1 MKKISKLL
9 GLLFIMISFI
19 TLASC
24 SGGAGVKAIM
34 EGKPTSNKV
43 TITCTFE
50 ANSKLETGDA
60 YPIIRK
66 YSYENGEPKDTSD
79 DYKKVTFDKSNTVAS
94 VEFDGLDSNTK
105 YLFKMYINYESTD
118 TYITE
123 IEVTTLSYDDEK
135 PIEITSKEEFKKM
148 TDDNDGIYIL
158 KNDIDF
164 DGEELSL
171 FESEDKAFNGTFNG
185 DGHKISNV
193 KLSTT
198 SLSYYGLFGYTKSA
212 KISNLTLENVTVESN
227 GLGTFS
233 AGSLIGCAESTTVSN
248 VTIKNVNYSVTVS
261 SSGDVNIGG
270 VVGSADKSTFTNTQI
285 TDVTINF
292 TQARCKVN
300 VGLFAGKVSGASV
313 GTKTIDNKEK
323 KIVTD
328 ECSAAGSITGVMKYS
343 NSTEGYFRAGGFVG
357 FVEGSSSIIYNSYC
371 NGKIELTKG
380 DVINT
385 SAEKYDIS
393 IGGFL
398 GANSGL
404 VNISK
409 CFAKTDLSVKAS
421 SDEVCLVSNESDKT
435 AAIGGFAGRLN
446 KTFGAISNC
455 YFTGNV
461 EVVAKDTRKASSSE
475 RTRIETEKKDKISN
489 MAVGTVV
496 TVNGIKYEIA
506 SETIY
511 YTIEATAATVADQ
524 TELEACTYY
533 VVSGDDYNLAT
544 EYDSAATYYTLAVT
558 VADVNED
565 TKFGSTPY
573 YTLSE
578 DNYSK
583 ASSYTP
589 KEVEATYLFVG
600 EVYGYT
606 NYDVNNTEE
615 AATFASKIINVTKF
629 EPTSD
634 KDVFETFVKNF
645 VNTIN

>member
-1 MKKISKLL
+1 MKKINKLI
-9 GLLFIMISFI
+9 GLLFIMISLI

-34 EGKPTSNKV
+34 EGKPTANKV

-66 YSYENGEPKDTSD
+66 YNYENGEPMDTSD

-135 PIEITSKEEFKKM
+135 PIEITTKEEFKNM
-148 TDDNDGIYIL
+148 EYDNDGIYIL

-164 DGEELSL
+164 GGDELSL
-171 FESEDKAFNGTFNG
+171 FSSSTEPFKGTFNG

-198 SLSYYGLFGYTKSA
+198 SLSYYGLFGYTKNA
-212 KISNLTLENVTVESN
+212 KISNLTLENVVSN
-227 GLGTFS
+227 ST
-233 AGSLIGCAESTTVSN
+233 AGSFSIGALIGCAESTTVSN
-248 VTIKNVNYSVTVS
+248 VTIKNVNYSFTVS
-261 SSGDVNIGG
+261 SNGDVNIGG
-270 VVGSADKSTFTNTQI
+270 VVGSADKSTFTNTNI
-285 TDVTINF
+285 SDLTIDF
-292 TQARCKVN
+292 SQARYKVN
-300 VGLFAGKVSGASV
+300 VGLFAGKVSGNSV
-313 GTKTIDNKEK
+313 GTKTIDGKEK

-328 ECSAAGSITGVMKYS
+328 ECSAAGSITGVMKFTS
-343 NSTEGYFRAGGFVG
+343 STEGYFRAGGFVG
-357 FVEGSSSIIYNSYC
+357 FVEGSSSTIYNSYC
-371 NGKIELTKG
+371 NGKIELTKN
-380 DVINT
+380 DSID
-385 SAEKYDIS
+385 KYDLS
-393 IGGFL
+393 VGGFL
-398 GANSGL
+398 GSNSGF

-421 SDEVCLVSNESDKT
+421 SDEIQLVANDSEKT

-475 RTRIETEKKDKISN
+475 RTRIETEEKDKISN

-524 TELEACTYY
+524 TELEAGTYY
-533 VVSGDDYNLAT
+533 VVSGDDYNKAT
-544 EYDSAATYYTLAVT
+544 EYDSAATYYTLAAT
-558 VADVNED
+558 VAAVNED

-600 EVYGYT
+600 EMVGYT
-606 NYDVNNTEE
+606 NYDDLSTLTNI
-615 AATFASKIINVTKF
+615 SNVTKF

>member
-171 FESEDKAFNGTFNG
+171 FESEDKAFKGTFNG

-248 VTIKNVNYSVTVS
+248 VIIKNVNYSVTVS

-285 TDVTINF
+285 TDATINF
-292 TQARCKVN
+292 TQARYKVN
-300 VGLFAGKVSGASV
+300 VGLFAGKVSGNSV
-313 GTKTIDNKEK
+313 GTKTIDGKEK

-328 ECSAAGSITGVMKYS
+328 ECSAAGSITGVMKFTS
-343 NSTEGYFRAGGFVG
+343 STEGYFRAGGFVG
-357 FVEGSSSIIYNSYC
+357 FVEGSSSTIYNSYC
-371 NGKIELTKG
+371 NGKIELTKT
-380 DVINT
+380 DSTDKFDLSV
-385 SAEKYDIS
+385 
-393 IGGFL
+393 GGFL
-398 GANSGL
+398 GSNSGF

-409 CFAKTDLSVKAS
+409 CFAKTDLSVKAA
-421 SDEVCLVSNESDKT
+421 SDEDRLVANDSDKT

-446 KTFGAISNC
+446 RTIGKISDC

-475 RTRIETEKKDKISN
+475 KTLIETEKNDKISN

-496 TVNGIKYEIA
+496 TVNGIKYEIT

-524 TELEACTYY
+524 TELEAGTYY
-533 VVSGDDYNLAT
+533 VVSGDDYNKAT
-544 EYDSAATYYTLAVT
+544 EYDSAATYYTLAAT

-600 EVYGYT
+600 EMVGYT
-606 NYDVNNTEE
+606 NYDDLSTLTNI
-615 AATFASKIINVTKF
+615 SNVTKF

>member
-171 FESEDKAFNGTFNG
+171 FESEDKAFKGTFNG

-261 SSGDVNIGG
+261 SSGDVNIGC

-285 TDVTINF
+285 TDATINF
-292 TQARCKVN
+292 TQARYKVN
-300 VGLFAGKVSGASV
+300 VGLFAGKVSGNSV
-313 GTKTIDNKEK
+313 GTKTIDGKEK

-328 ECSAAGSITGVMKYS
+328 ECSAAGSITGVLKFTS
-343 NSTEGYFRAGGFVG
+343 STEGYFRAGGFVG
-357 FVEGSSSIIYNSYC
+357 FVEGSSSTIYNSYC
-371 NGKIELTKG
+371 NGKIELTKT
-380 DVINT
+380 DSTDKFDLSV
-385 SAEKYDIS
+385 
-393 IGGFL
+393 GGFL
-398 GANSGL
+398 GSNSGF

-421 SDEVCLVSNESDKT
+421 SDEIQLVANDSEKT

-496 TVNGIKYEIA
+496 TINGIEYEIA

-524 TELEACTYY
+524 TELEAGTYY
-533 VVSGDDYNLAT
+533 VVSGDDYNKAT

-558 VADVNED
+558 VANVNED
-565 TKFGSTPY
+565 TKFGTTPY
-573 YTLSE
+573 YTLS
-578 DNYSK
+578 DNDYVK

-600 EVYGYT
+600 EMVCYT
-606 NYDVNNTEE
+606 NYDDLSTLTNI
-615 AATFASKIINVTKF
+615 SNVAKF

>member
-171 FESEDKAFNGTFNG
+171 FESEDKAFKGTFNG

-285 TDVTINF
+285 TDATINF
-292 TQARCKVN
+292 TQARYKVN
-300 VGLFAGKVSGASV
+300 VGLFAGKVSGNSV
-313 GTKTIDNKEK
+313 GTKTIDGKEK

-328 ECSAAGSITGVMKYS
+328 ECSAAGSITGVMKFTS
-343 NSTEGYFRAGGFVG
+343 STEGYFRAGGFVG
-357 FVEGSSSIIYNSYC
+357 FVEGSSSTIYNSYC
-371 NGKIELTKG
+371 NGKIELTKT
-380 DVINT
+380 DSTDKFDLSV
-385 SAEKYDIS
+385 
-393 IGGFL
+393 GGFL
-398 GANSGL
+398 GSNSGF

-421 SDEVCLVSNESDKT
+421 SDEIQLVANDSEKT

-496 TVNGIKYEIA
+496 TINGIEYEIA

-524 TELEACTYY
+524 TELEAGTYY
-533 VVSGDDYNLAT
+533 VVSGDDYNKAT
-544 EYDSAATYYTLAVT
+544 EYDSAATYYTLAAT

-565 TKFGSTPY
+565 TKFGTTPY

-600 EVYGYT
+600 EMVCYT
-606 NYDVNNTEE
+606 NYDDLSTLTNI
-615 AATFASKIINVTKF
+615 SNVAKF

>member
-66 YSYENGEPKDTSD
+66 YSYENGEPNDTSD

-171 FESEDKAFNGTFNG
+171 FESEDKAFKGTFNG

-198 SLSYYGLFGYTKSA
+198 SLSYYGLFGYTKNA

-248 VTIKNVNYSVTVS
+248 VIIKNVNYSVTVS

-285 TDVTINF
+285 TDATINF
-292 TQARCKVN
+292 TQARYKVN
-300 VGLFAGKVSGASV
+300 VGLFAGKVSGNSV
-313 GTKTIDNKEK
+313 GTKTIDGKEK

-328 ECSAAGSITGVMKYS
+328 ECSAAGSITGVMKFTS
-343 NSTEGYFRAGGFVG
+343 STEGYFRAGGFVG
-357 FVEGSSSIIYNSYC
+357 FVEGSSSTIYNSYC
-371 NGKIELTKG
+371 NGKIELTKT
-380 DVINT
+380 DSTDKFDLSV
-385 SAEKYDIS
+385 
-393 IGGFL
+393 GGFL
-398 GANSGL
+398 GSNSGF

-409 CFAKTDLSVKAS
+409 CFAKTDLSVKAA
-421 SDEVCLVSNESDKT
+421 SDEDRLVANDSDKT

-446 KTFGAISNC
+446 RTIGKISDC

-475 RTRIETEKKDKISN
+475 RTLIETEKNDKISN

-496 TVNGIKYEIA
+496 TVNGIEYEIA

-524 TELEACTYY
+524 TELEAGTYY
-533 VVSGDDYNLAT
+533 VVSGDDYNKAT

-600 EVYGYT
+600 EMVGYT
-606 NYDVNNTEE
+606 NYDDLSTLTNI
-615 AATFASKIINVTKF
+615 SNVAKF

>member
-233 AGSLIGCAESTTVSN
+233 AGSLIGCAESTIVSN

-285 TDVTINF
+285 TDATINF
-292 TQARCKVN
+292 TQARYKVN
-300 VGLFAGKVSGASV
+300 VGLFAGKVSGNSV
-313 GTKTIDNKEK
+313 GTKTIDGKEK

-328 ECSAAGSITGVMKYS
+328 ECSAAGSITGVMKFTS
-343 NSTEGYFRAGGFVG
+343 STEGYFRAGGFVG

-371 NGKIELTKG
+371 NGKIELTKT
-380 DVINT
+380 DSTDKFDLSV
-385 SAEKYDIS
+385 
-393 IGGFL
+393 GGFL
-398 GANSGL
+398 GSNSGF

-409 CFAKTDLSVKAS
+409 CFAKTDLSVKAA
-421 SDEVCLVSNESDKT
+421 SDEDRLVANESDKT

-446 KTFGAISNC
+446 RTIGKISDC

-475 RTRIETEKKDKISN
+475 RTLIETEKNDKISN

-496 TVNGIKYEIA
+496 TVNGIEYEIA

-524 TELEACTYY
+524 TELEAGTYY
-533 VVSGDDYNLAT
+533 LVSGDDYNLAT

-600 EVYGYT
+600 EMVGYT
-606 NYDVNNTEE
+606 NYDDLSTLTNI
-615 AATFASKIINVTKF
+615 SNVAKF

>member
-171 FESEDKAFNGTFNG
+171 FESEDKAFKGTFNG

-292 TQARCKVN
+292 TQARYKVN
-300 VGLFAGKVSGASV
+300 VGLFAGKVSGNSV

-328 ECSAAGSITGVMKYS
+328 ECSAAGSITGVLKYS
-343 NSTEGYFRAGGFVG
+343 SSTEGYFRAGGFVG

-371 NGKIELTKG
+371 NGKIELSKANST
-380 DVINT
+380 D
-385 SAEKYDIS
+385 KYDTS
-393 IGGFL
+393 VGGFL
-398 GANSGL
+398 GANSGF

-409 CFAKTDLSVKAS
+409 CFAKTDLSVKAA
-421 SDEVCLVSNESDKT
+421 SDEDRLVANDSDKT

-446 KTFGAISNC
+446 RTIGKISDC

-461 EVVAKDTRKASSSE
+461 EVVAKNTRKASSSE
-475 RTRIETEKKDKISN
+475 RTLIETEKNDKISN

-496 TVNGIKYEIA
+496 TVNGIKYEIT

-511 YTIEATAATVADQ
+511 YTIVATAATVADQ
-524 TELEACTYY
+524 TELEAGTYY
-533 VVSGDDYNLAT
+533 VVSGDDYNRAT

-578 DNYSK
+578 DNYVK

-600 EVYGYT
+600 EMVGYT
-606 NYDVNNTEE
+606 NYDDLSTLTNI
-615 AATFASKIINVTKF
+615 SNVAKF